1 MDKLLTKA
9 RHSLLIVSFLGIV
22 FSLTGASFTGQSA
35 IASYLGLKFSDVNG
49 FKIVYLLILFYLSIR
64 YVIHYSDEFVTLMVE
79 SIRLNVDDSVF
90 GFLLKKKL
98 LNSINGI
105 NGSHYHDVTTRD
117 SIGREKDKCFVIVL
131 FEGDGSGRYKS
142 LDVELDFQKKSFSRI
157 CYFHILPGGG
167 YDNDVDGFKYL
178 NSYQGK
184 DVWYVNRF
192 SIFGA
197 KLMVSWIAGFVFHA
211 FTRVR
216 HFEYLIPLV
225 VALSA
230 FFMTIKYF
238 FFSGK
243 PLGTLPLIFNGFI

>member
-1 MDKLLTKA
+1 MDKLLNKA
-9 RHSLLIVSFLGIV
+9 RHSLLIVSFLGIL

-49 FKIVYLLILFYLSIR
+49 FKIVYLLILLYLSIR

-79 SIRLNVDDSVF
+79 SIRLNVERSVF
-90 GFLLKKKL
+90 GLLLRKKL
-98 LNSINGI
+98 INSINGE
-105 NGSHYHDVTTRD
+105 HYHEIITRD
-117 SIGREKDKCFVIVL
+117 SIGHEKDKCFVIVL
-131 FEGDGSGRYKS
+131 LKGNGSGGYKS
-142 LDVELDFQKKSFSRI
+142 LDVELDFKKRSFSRI
-157 CYFHILPGGG
+157 CHFHILPDDGS
-167 YDNDVDGFKYL
+167 DNDIDGFKYL

-184 DVWYVNRF
+184 DVWCLNRF

-197 KLMVSWIAGFVFHA
+197 KLMVSGIAGFVFHA